1 MGMQKILMT
10 CVFFVFANLLNA
22 QNAQLA
28 GVKDSLACDTVIS
41 LDGVDVVA
49 RRVTVKLAGNSLV
62 VDVEH
67 DSILNRQNSIYEVL
81 AKTPGIL
88 RMGQSFVVAGKG
100 APVYYIN
107 GRKVKNQNVLDNLQV
122 D

>member
-1 MGMQKILMT
+1 MMGMQKILMT

-62 VDVEH
+62 VDVE
-67 DSILNRQNSIYEVL
+67 L
-81 AKTPGIL
+81 K
-88 RMGQSFVVAGKG
+88 
-100 APVYYIN
+100 
-107 GRKVKNQNVLDNLQV
+107 
-122 D
+122 